1 MNPFNVNIEIK
12 NLNNIINNLN
22 IQNSTLQQSIKTI
35 NENINNVQ
43 INKPDKVDIVNII
56 DELKD
61 ELSVLNNKVD
71 KIVKKQFFYN
81 VEYLQQESEASKFLK
96 SININENIINIL
108 LFLDFKTIDQL
119 ISINID
125 DLMEYNIPEN
135 IIHNII
141 NQARE
146 ELSTLV

>member
-22 IQNSTLQQSIKTI
+22 IQNSTLQKSIKTI